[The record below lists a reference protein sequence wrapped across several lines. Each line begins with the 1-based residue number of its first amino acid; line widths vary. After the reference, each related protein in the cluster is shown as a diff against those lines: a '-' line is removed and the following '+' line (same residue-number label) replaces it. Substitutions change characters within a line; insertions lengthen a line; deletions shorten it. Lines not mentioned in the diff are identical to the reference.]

1 MIAVI
6 IIEGSTMG
14 KHTESG
20 ELGRSRRG
28 RPQKYTAETA
38 KERNASAARAYRARK
53 AAERKA
59 APTQDDE
66 RLYSSIIDLSA
77 LAPWK
82 RKTWRGRLR

>member
-1 MIAVI
+1 MDR
-6 IIEGSTMG
+6 
-14 KHTESG
+14 HTESN
-20 ELGRSRRG
+20 ELGQSCRG
-28 RPQKYTAETA
+28 RPRKYAAGTAR
-38 KERNASAARAYRARK
+38 ERNAAAARAYRARK

-59 APTQDDE
+59 APTQKDE